1 MCGNRWAV
9 GFMTLERDRSTE
21 QKARK
26 AIWGLSLVAVKDR
39 YTVQYIV
46 FCIDFDRYIL
56 DKGLAE

>member
-1 MCGNRWAV
+1 MA
-9 GFMTLERDRSTE
+9 LEQDRVTE

-26 AIWGLSLVAVKDR
+26 TIEGLRPVAFKDR

-56 DKGLAE
+56 HKGLAELACLATHLA